1 MESSNFDLI
10 FLTFAFLTIR
20 FLVAAKKAA
29 QLEWLANPHPKTR
42 SKREIGMKLLIS
54 EQPGVEELKC
64 FLALAL
70 TGAKYTTGASDPKYA
85 ACGPQIV
92 VTNAQTKKDD
102 VIFSANAVCRYIA
115 LQHNA
120 LHAEDLAVD
129 EWLSWE
135 SSVLA
140 PWVNKAKKQAASGKV
155 SAELGAELS
164 ALLESKDEARAKTD
178 TIEFLFGSELTLADV
193 VAGVTLREA
202 LELVAVEGESAIV
215 SKFRA
220 YVAQLF
226 ARAEFAK
233 ATAPPATPG
242 MADLSHLDADLLRGT
257 TQHNVLTLVETI
269 FDLAIKAAFPGLD
282 IPAVEVT
289 RTKNAKFGDYQCNSA
304 MAIFTALKGTP
315 NAAKSPRDVA
325 QTIIGSIPENSA
337 ICNFSV
343 AGPGFINTFLTPTFV
358 ANRLSTVLRNG
369 VQPSPQKKMNIVIDF
384 SSPNIAKDMHVGH
397 LRSTIIG
404 DTICRILEFQGHH
417 VERIN
422 HVGDWGTQF
431 GMLICHLTETYPNW
445 ENEMPDVQDLTKLY
459 KAAKERFDVDEAFHK
474 RSKDQVVLLQSG
486 DEMSLKVWH
495 ILCDISRREFQKVY
509 DRLGVTLR
517 EMGESFYNSIIP
529 SVLDIVRS
537 KGIMQKSDGAEC
549 VFTTVHK
556 QPFLLVKSDGSYLY
570 PTTDIAALWYRLNVL
585 KADWIVVYTDYTQKD
600 HFDLLFEVGR
610 MSGILDPT
618 KNRVNHVG
626 FGTVNDESGKRFK
639 TRSGEVVRLV
649 ELLDEAKSRMKAQLL
664 ERIEAGQTTLPRDQV
679 DMAAEK
685 IGYGAVKYFDLRQ
698 SPTSNYIFSF
708 DRMLS
713 TNGDTAVYLMFAYAR
728 LCSIIRKS
736 GVDMAALVQQADALL
751 KPEHA
756 TEVALAQELLQL
768 PDVISFIN
776 KDLSSNRLCAYLYT
790 VAEKV
795 QTFATSCRVLGSDE
809 QSSRLL
815 LCQATLT
822 VMQKCFT
829 LLGIDPLDQI

>member
-1 MESSNFDLI
+1 
-10 FLTFAFLTIR
+10 
-20 FLVAAKKAA
+20 
-29 QLEWLANPHPKTR
+29 
-42 SKREIGMKLLIS
+42 MKLLIS
-54 EQPGVEELKC
+54 EQPGAEELKC

-70 TGAKYTTGASDPKYA
+70 TGAKYTTGVSDPKYA

-92 VTNAQTKKDD
+92 VTNPQTKKDE

-115 LQHNA
+115 LQSNA

-129 EWLSWE
+129 EWVSWE
-135 SSVLA
+135 SAVLA
-140 PWVNKAKKQAASGKV
+140 PWVNKAKKQAAGTAV
-155 SAELGAELS
+155 ALGAELS
-164 ALLESKDEARAKTD
+164 ALLETKDEARAKTD
-178 TIEFLFGSELTLADV
+178 AIEFLFGSELTLADV

-202 LELVAVEGESAIV
+202 LELVTVEGESAIV
-215 SKFRA
+215 KKFHA

-242 MADLSHLDADLLRGT
+242 MADLSHLDADLLAGK

-282 IPAVEVT
+282 IPAVEVS

-304 MAIFTALKGTP
+304 MAIFTALKGTS
-315 NAAKSPRDVA
+315 NAAKAPRDVA
-325 QTIIGSIPENSA
+325 QTIIGSIPANPA

-343 AGPGFINTFLTPTFV
+343 AGPGFLNAFLTPTFV
-358 ANRLSTVLRNG
+358 ANRLATVLRNG
-369 VQPSPQKKMNIVIDF
+369 VQPSPLQKKLKIVIDF

-404 DTICRILEFQGHH
+404 DTMCRILEFQGHD

-431 GMLICHLTETYPNW
+431 GMLICHLTETYPAW
-445 ENEMPDVQDLTKLY
+445 EREMPDVQDLTKLY
-459 KAAKERFDVDEAFHK
+459 KAAKERFDVDEAFHA
-474 RSKDQVVLLQSG
+474 RSKEQVVLLQSG
-486 DEMSLKVWH
+486 DELSLKVWH

-529 SVLDIVRS
+529 SVLDMVRA
-537 KGIMQKSDGAEC
+537 KGIMATSNGAEC

-556 QPFLLVKSDGSYLY
+556 QPFLLVKTDGSYLY

-610 MSGILDPT
+610 MAGILDPT
-618 KNRVNHVG
+618 ANRVNHVG

-664 ERIEAGQTTLPRDQV
+664 ERIAAGQTQLPLDQV

-713 TNGDTAVYLMFAYAR
+713 TTGDTAVYLMFAYAR
-728 LCSIIRKS
+728 LCSIVRKS
-736 GVDMAALVQQADALL
+736 GVDVGALAQQAEALL
-751 KPEHA
+751 QPKHA

-776 KDLSSNRLCAYLYT
+776 KDLSSNRLCAYLYSL
-790 VAEKV
+790 AEKV

-815 LCQATLT
+815 LCQATLL
-822 VMQKCFT
+822 VMHKCFA

>member
-1 MESSNFDLI
+1 MS
-10 FLTFAFLTIR
+10 A
-20 FLVAAKKAA
+20 V
-29 QLEWLANPHPKTR
+29 
-42 SKREIGMKLLIS
+42 KLLVS
-54 EQPGVEELKC
+54 DKPGAEEHKC

-70 TGAKYTTGASDPKYA
+70 TNTKFSTGASDPKYA

-92 VTNAQTKKDD
+92 AMNPATKQDE
-102 VIFSANAVCRYIA
+102 VIFSANAVCRFVAAQRNNA
-115 LQHNA
+115 LQVD
-120 LHAEDLAVD
+120 DLAVD
-129 EWLSWE
+129 EWLAWE
-135 SSVLA
+135 STVLA
-140 PWVNKAKKQAASGKV
+140 PWVAKAKKQTQPDASAL
-155 SAELGAELS
+155 SAELA
-164 ALLESKDEARAKTD
+164 ALLTAKDEAQAASAD
-178 TIEFLFGSELTLADV
+178 AMAFLFGNELSLADV

-202 LELVAVEGESAIV
+202 FAVVAASASDAPV
-215 SKFRA
+215 VAKYRA

-233 ATAPPATPG
+233 ATAAPVQASV
-242 MADLSHLDADLLRGT
+242 ADLSHLDVALLAGT

-269 FDLAIKAAFPGLD
+269 FDAAIHAAFPGLD

-315 NAAKSPRDVA
+315 NAAKAPRDVA
-325 QTIIGSIPENSA
+325 QTIIASIPPNA
-337 ICNFSV
+337 AVHNFSV
-343 AGPGFINTFLTPTFV
+343 AGPGFINAFLTPTFV
-358 ANRLSTVLRNG
+358 ANRIATVLRHG
-369 VQPSPQKKMNIVIDF
+369 VQPSPETQKMNIVIDF

-404 DTICRILEFQGHH
+404 DTMCRILEFQGHH

-445 ENEMPDVQDLTKLY
+445 ATEMPDVQDLTKLY
-459 KAAKERFDVDEAFHK
+459 KAAKERFDVDADFHK

-486 DEMSLKVWH
+486 DATSLQVWQ

-509 DRLGVTLR
+509 DRLGVSLR

-529 SVLDIVRS
+529 SVLDMVRA
-537 KGIMQKSDGAEC
+537 KGLMQDSDGAQC

-570 PTTDIAALWYRLNVL
+570 PTTDIAALWYRLHVL
-585 KADWIVVYTDYTQKD
+585 KADWIVIYTDYTQKD

-610 MSGILDPT
+610 MAGILDPAT
-618 KNRVNHVG
+618 HRVNHVG

-649 ELLDEAKSRMKAQLL
+649 ELLDEAKNRMKAQLL
-664 ERIEAGQTTLPRDQV
+664 ARIDAGQTSLPRDQV
-679 DMAAEK
+679 DAAAEK

-728 LCSIIRKS
+728 LCSIIRKA
-736 GVDMAALVQQADALL
+736 GVDMPALVAQADALL
-751 KPEHA
+751 QPAHA

-768 PDVISFIN
+768 PDVIAFIN
-776 KDLSSNRLCAYLYT
+776 KDLSSNRLCSYLYT

-795 QTFATSCRVLGSDE
+795 QTFVTSCRVLGSDE

-815 LCQATLT
+815 LCEATLK
-822 VMQKCFT
+822 VMHKCFA

>member
-1 MESSNFDLI
+1 
-10 FLTFAFLTIR
+10 
-20 FLVAAKKAA
+20 
-29 QLEWLANPHPKTR
+29 
-42 SKREIGMKLLIS
+42 MKLLIS
-54 EQPGVEELKC
+54 ETHGAEELKC

-70 TGAKYTTGASDPKYA
+70 TGAKFTTGATDAKYA
-85 ACGPQIV
+85 LCGPQLAV
-92 VTNAQTKKDD
+92 ANPKTKQDE
-102 VIFSANAVCRYIA
+102 VIFSANAVCRYVAIHANA
-115 LQHNA
+115 LQ
-120 LHAEDLAVD
+120 AEDLAVD
-129 EWLSWE
+129 EWIEWE
-135 SSVLA
+135 SAVLA
-140 PWVNKAKKQAASGKV
+140 PWVNKTKKDAKKDKTVVAAELTTLLDAKEQARGASG
-155 SAELGAELS
+155 
-164 ALLESKDEARAKTD
+164 D
-178 TIEFLFGSELTLADV
+178 TLEFLFGAELTLADV

-202 LELVAVEGESAIV
+202 LALVPVEDESETIK
-215 SKFRA
+215 KFRA

-233 ATAPPATPG
+233 ASAAPAKATK
-242 MADLSHLDADLLRGT
+242 AVLELDADVASGA
-257 TQHNVLTLVETI
+257 TQHQVLTLVESI
-269 FDLAIKAAFPGLD
+269 FDAAIKAAFPGLD

-289 RTKNAKFGDYQCNSA
+289 RTKNPKFGDYQCNSA

-325 QTIIGSIPENSA
+325 QTIITSFPDNTVVH
-337 ICNFSV
+337 NLSV
-343 AGPGFINTFLTPTFV
+343 AGAGFINAFLTPAFV
-358 ANRLSTVLRNG
+358 NARLRTVLRNG
-369 VQPSPQKKMNIVIDF
+369 VQPSPQKKMNIVVDF

-404 DTICRILEFQGHH
+404 DTLCRILEFQGHN
-417 VERIN
+417 VNRVN

-445 ENEMPDVQDLTKLY
+445 ETQMPDVQDLTKLY
-459 KAAKERFDVDEAFHK
+459 KAAKERFDADEDFHK
-474 RSKDQVVLLQSG
+474 RSKDGVVLLQSG
-486 DEMSLKVWH
+486 DEKSLKVWQT
-495 ILCDISRREFQKVY
+495 LCEISRREFQKVY

-537 KGIMQKSDGAEC
+537 KGLMENSNGAQC
-549 VFTTVHK
+549 VFTKVHK

-570 PTTDIAALWYRLNVL
+570 PTTDIAALWYRLHVL
-585 KADWIVVYTDYTQKD
+585 KADWIVIYTDYTQKD
-600 HFDLLFEVGR
+600 HFDLLAEVGR

-618 KNRVNHVG
+618 KNRFNHVG

-649 ELLDEAKSRMKAQLL
+649 ELLDEAKARMKTQLL
-664 ERIEAGQTTLPRDQV
+664 ARIESGQTSLPLDQV
-679 DMAAEK
+679 DVAAEK

-736 GVDMAALVQQADALL
+736 GVNIDELIQQEENLIN
-751 KPEHA
+751 PVHA

-776 KDLSSNRLCAYLYT
+776 KDLNSNRLCAYLYT
-790 VAEKV
+790 LAEKV
-795 QTFATSCRVLGSDE
+795 QTFVTACRVLGSEE
-809 QSSRLL
+809 QNSRLL
-815 LCQATLT
+815 LCEATLK
-822 VMQKCFT
+822 VMQKCFF
-829 LLGIDPLDQI
+829 LLGIEPLDQI

>member
-1 MESSNFDLI
+1 
-10 FLTFAFLTIR
+10 
-20 FLVAAKKAA
+20 
-29 QLEWLANPHPKTR
+29 
-42 SKREIGMKLLIS
+42 MKLLIS
-54 EQPGVEELKC
+54 ETPGAEELKC
-64 FLALAL
+64 FITLAI
-70 TGAKYTTGASDPKYA
+70 TGAKYATGASDPKYA

-92 VTNAQTKKDD
+92 VANPKTKQDE
-102 VIFSANAVCRYIA
+102 VIFSANAVCRYLAAQADA
-115 LQHNA
+115 LQS
-120 LHAEDLAVD
+120 EDLAVD
-129 EWLSWE
+129 EWVEWE

-140 PWVNKAKKQAASGKV
+140 PWVNKNKKDDKKDKAALS
-155 SAELGAELS
+155 AELS
-164 ALLESKDEARAKTD
+164 ALLEAKEDARAKVD
-178 TIEFLFGSELTLADV
+178 SLEFLFGSELTLADIV
-193 VAGVTLREA
+193 VGVTLRA
-202 LELVAVEGESAIV
+202 AFELVPVEGESETV
-215 SKFRA
+215 KKFRA

-233 ATAPPATPG
+233 ASAAPAKATK
-242 MADLSHLDADLLRGT
+242 AVLNLDADLVSGA
-257 TQHNVLTLVETI
+257 TQHQVLALVESI
-269 FDLAIKAAFPGLD
+269 FDAAIKAAFPGLD

-289 RTKNAKFGDYQCNSA
+289 RTKNPKFGDYQCNSA

-325 QTIIGSIPENSA
+325 QTIIASFPENTVVH
-337 ICNFSV
+337 NLSV
-343 AGPGFINTFLTPTFV
+343 AGAGFVNAFLTPAFV
-358 ANRLSTVLRNG
+358 NARLRTVLRNG
-369 VQPSPQKKMNIVIDF
+369 VQASPQKKMNIVVDF

-404 DTICRILEFQGHH
+404 DTMCRILEFQGHR
-417 VERIN
+417 VDRIN

-445 ENEMPDVQDLTKLY
+445 ETEMPDVQDLTKLY
-459 KAAKERFDVDEAFHK
+459 KAAKERFDVDAEFHK
-474 RSKDQVVLLQSG
+474 RSKDGVVLLQSG
-486 DEMSLKVWH
+486 DEKSLKVWQT
-495 ILCDISRREFQKVY
+495 LCDISRREFQKVY

-537 KGIMQKSDGAEC
+537 KGLMEDSAGAQC
-549 VFTTVHK
+549 VFTKVHK

-570 PTTDIAALWYRLNVL
+570 PTTDIAALWYRLHVL
-585 KADWIVVYTDYTQKD
+585 KADWIIIYTDYTQKD

-610 MSGILDPT
+610 MSGILDPVN
-618 KNRVNHVG
+618 NRVNHVG

-649 ELLDEAKSRMKAQLL
+649 ELLDEAKARMKTQLL
-664 ERIEAGQTTLPRDQV
+664 ARIESGQTSLPSDQV
-679 DMAAEK
+679 DAAAEK

-736 GVDMAALVQQADALL
+736 GVNVDELIQQEENLIN
-751 KPEHA
+751 PVHA

-776 KDLSSNRLCAYLYT
+776 KDLNSNRLCGYLYT
-790 VAEKV
+790 LAEKV
-795 QTFATSCRVLGSDE
+795 QTFVTACRVLGSEE

-815 LCQATLT
+815 LCEATLK
-822 VMQKCFT
+822 VMQKCFF

>member
-1 MESSNFDLI
+1 
-10 FLTFAFLTIR
+10 
-20 FLVAAKKAA
+20 
-29 QLEWLANPHPKTR
+29 
-42 SKREIGMKLLIS
+42 MKLLVGDARG
-54 EQPGVEELKC
+54 PEELKC

-70 TGAKYTTGASDPKYA
+70 TGAKFTTGAADAKTS
-85 ACGPQIV
+85 GPQLQV
-92 VTNAQTKKDD
+92 GDALL
-102 VIFSANAVCRYIA
+102 FSANAICRYVAAQSGA
-115 LQHNA
+115 LLA
-120 LHAEDLAVD
+120 DDLGVD
-129 EWLSWE
+129 EWLAWE
-135 SSVLA
+135 SAVLA
-140 PWVNKAKKQAASGKV
+140 PWVRGATARKPDAA
-155 SAELGAELS
+155 ATELA
-164 ALLESKDEARAKTD
+164 ALLAAKDGDAPATA
-178 TIEFLFGSELTLADV
+178 TPLEFLFNGQATLADV

-202 LELVAVEGESAIV
+202 FALVPAGESEAPV
-215 SKFRA
+215 LAKYRA

-226 ARAEFAK
+226 AHGEFAK
-233 ATAPPATPG
+233 ATAAPATPSV
-242 MADLSHLDADLLRGT
+242 ADLSHLDAALLAGT

-269 FDLAIKAAFPGLD
+269 FGAAIAAAFPGLA

-289 RTKNAKFGDYQCNSA
+289 RTKNPKFGDYQCNSA

-315 NAAKSPRDVA
+315 NAAKAPRDVA
-325 QTIIGSIPENSA
+325 ETIINSIPANPA
-337 ICNFSV
+337 VHNFSV
-343 AGPGFINTFLTPTFV
+343 AGPGFINAFLTPAFV
-358 ANRLSTVLRNG
+358 ANRLATVLRNG
-369 VQPSPQKKMNIVIDF
+369 VQASPQKPLKIVVDF

-404 DTICRILEFQGHH
+404 DTLCRILEFQGHD

-431 GMLICHLTETYPNW
+431 GMLICHLTETYPSW
-445 ENEMPDVQDLTKLY
+445 ETELPDVQDLTKLY
-459 KAAKERFDVDEAFHK
+459 KAAKERFDADADFHK

-486 DEMSLKVWH
+486 DATSLKVWQM
-495 ILCDISRREFQKVY
+495 LCDISRREFQKVY
-509 DRLGVTLR
+509 DRLGVSLR

-529 SVLDIVRS
+529 SVLDMVRA
-537 KGIMQKSDGAEC
+537 KGLMQDSAGAQC

-570 PTTDIAALWYRLNVL
+570 PTTDIAALWYRLHVL
-585 KADWIVVYTDYTQKD
+585 KADWIVIYTDYTQKD

-610 MSGILDPT
+610 LSGILDPAT
-618 KNRVNHVG
+618 QRVNHVG

-649 ELLDEAKSRMKAQLL
+649 ELLDEAKNRMKAQLL
-664 ERIEAGQTTLPRDQV
+664 ARIESGQTSLPLEQV
-679 DMAAEK
+679 DAAAEK

-728 LCSIIRKS
+728 LSSIIRKA
-736 GVDMAALVQQADALL
+736 GVDMAALVAQSESLL
-751 KPEHA
+751 QPVHA

-768 PDVISFIN
+768 PDVIAFIN

-790 VAEKV
+790 VSEKV
-795 QTFATSCRVLGSDE
+795 QTFVTACRVLGSEE

-815 LCQATLT
+815 LCEATLK
-822 VMQKCFT
+822 VMHKCFS